1 MPETVRV
8 RYAPSPTGDP
18 HVGNIRSALF
28 NWLYARATGGTFI
41 VRIEDTDQ
49 ARIVPGA
56 LDAILDGLRWL
67 GLDWDEGPGK
77 DGAHEPYVQS
87 QRLAHYQEAA
97 DRLVAEGKAY
107 LCYCLPE
114 RLDAMRKA
122 QQAAGRSPG
131 YDRHC
136 RDLTEAEHEG
146 CLEDN
151 PKPVV
156 RFRMPASGQITVH
169 DAVRGEV
176 TFEAGLLDDFV
187 LLKSDGFPTYHLA
200 NVVDDHLMEIT
211 HVMRAEEWLPS
222 APRHKELYAALGY
235 DMPELVHLPI
245 ILGPDRSKLS
255 KRHGATSILQYRDD
269 GYLPD
274 AMLNFLALLGWSV
287 DDATDVIAREEMV
300 KRFSID
306 RILANPAVFNV
317 EKLEWFNG
325 IYIRG
330 LPLEELCAEL
340 MPFLENGLPASVA
353 RPIDRDYLL
362 RIMPL
367 ERERLKKLSE
377 APEMLSFFFEEQP
390 ALEADKLVQKGMD
403 AEGTRSALEHGL
415 RVAEGAEA
423 WESEALEA
431 AYRTLAEELGVKTGQ
446 LFGTMRV
453 AVTGRTAAPPLFE
466 TMAVLGRDRCRSRM
480 RHALDAL

>member
-8 RYAPSPTGDP
+8 RYAPSPTGEP

-28 NWLYARATGGTFI
+28 NWLYARAAGGTFI

-56 LDAILDGLRWL
+56 LGAILDGLRWL

-77 DGAHEPYVQS
+77 DGAHGPYVQS

-97 DRLVAEGKAY
+97 DRLIAEGKAY

-136 RDLTEAEHEG
+136 RDLTEAEREG
-146 CLEDN
+146 YLEDN

-156 RFRMPASGQITVH
+156 RFRMPASGKITVH

-287 DDATDVIAREEMV
+287 DDATDVISREEMV

-325 IYIRG
+325 MYIRG

-353 RPIDRDYLL
+353 RPIDSDYLL
-362 RIMPL
+362 RIIPL

-390 ALEADKLVQKGMD
+390 AFEADKLVQKGMD
-403 AEGTRSALEHGL
+403 AEVTRSALEHSL
-415 RVAEGAEA
+415 RVAKDTEA

-431 AYRTLAEELGVKTGQ
+431 AYRTLAEELGVRTGQ

-453 AVTGRTAAPPLFE
+453 AVTGRTAAPPLFD
-466 TMAVLGRDRCRSRM
+466 TMAVLGPDRCRARM
-480 RHALDAL
+480 RHALAAL

>member
-1 MPETVRV
+1 
-8 RYAPSPTGDP
+8 
-18 HVGNIRSALF
+18 
-28 NWLYARATGGTFI
+28 
-41 VRIEDTDQ
+41 
-49 ARIVPGA
+49 
-56 LDAILDGLRWL
+56 
-67 GLDWDEGPGK
+67 
-77 DGAHEPYVQS
+77 
-87 QRLAHYQEAA
+87 
-97 DRLVAEGKAY
+97 
-107 LCYCLPE
+107 
-114 RLDAMRKA
+114 
-122 QQAAGRSPG
+122 
-131 YDRHC
+131 
-136 RDLTEAEHEG
+136 
-146 CLEDN
+146 
-151 PKPVV
+151 
-156 RFRMPASGQITVH
+156 
-169 DAVRGEV
+169 
-176 TFEAGLLDDFV
+176 
-187 LLKSDGFPTYHLA
+187 
-200 NVVDDHLMEIT
+200 
-211 HVMRAEEWLPS
+211 
-222 APRHKELYAALGY
+222 
-235 DMPELVHLPI
+235 
-245 ILGPDRSKLS
+245 
-255 KRHGATSILQYRDD
+255 
-269 GYLPD
+269 
-274 AMLNFLALLGWSV
+274 
-287 DDATDVIAREEMV
+287 MV
-300 KRFSID
+300 KRFSLD

-325 IYIRG
+325 MYIRR

-403 AEGTRSALEHGL
+403 AEVTRSALEHGL

-453 AVTGRTAAPPLFE
+453 AVTGRTAAPPLFK

>member
-8 RYAPSPTGDP
+8 RYAPSPTGEP

-56 LDAILDGLRWL
+56 LEAILDGLRWL

-77 DGAHEPYVQS
+77 DGAHGPYVQS

-97 DRLVAEGKAY
+97 NRLVAEGKAY

-136 RDLTEAEHEG
+136 RDLTGAEREG
-146 CLEDN
+146 YLEDN

-156 RFRMPASGQITVH
+156 RFRMPASGKITVH

-287 DDATDVIAREEMV
+287 DDATDVISREEMV

-325 IYIRG
+325 MYIRG

-340 MPFLENGLPASVA
+340 MPFLENGLPASIA
-353 RPIDRDYLL
+353 RPIDSDYLL
-362 RIMPL
+362 RIIPL

-390 ALEADKLVQKGMD
+390 AFEADKLVQKGMD
-403 AEGTRSALEHGL
+403 AEVTRPALEHSL
-415 RVAEGAEA
+415 RVAKGTEA

-453 AVTGRTAAPPLFE
+453 AVTGRTAAPPLFD
-466 TMAVLGRDRCRSRM
+466 TMAVLGRDRCRARM

>member
-8 RYAPSPTGDP
+8 RYAPSPTGEP

-56 LDAILDGLRWL
+56 LEAILDGLRWL

-97 DRLVAEGKAY
+97 DRLVAEGNAY
-107 LCYCLPE
+107 LCYCLPK

-122 QQAAGRSPG
+122 QQAAGGSPG

-136 RDLTEAEHEG
+136 RDLTEAEREG
-146 CLEDN
+146 YLEDN
-151 PKPVV
+151 PKPVG
-156 RFRMPASGQITVH
+156 RFRMRASGTITVH

-222 APRHKELYAALGY
+222 APRHKQLYAALGY

-287 DDATDVIAREEMV
+287 DDATDVISREEMV

-325 IYIRG
+325 MYIRG
-330 LPLEELCAEL
+330 LPLEKLCAEL
-340 MPFLENGLPASVA
+340 MPFLENGLSASVA
-353 RPIDRDYLL
+353 RPIDSDYLL
-362 RIMPL
+362 RIIPL

-390 ALEADKLVQKGMD
+390 AFEADKLVQKGMD
-403 AEGTRSALEHGL
+403 AEVTRSALEHGL

-453 AVTGRTAAPPLFE
+453 AVTGRTAAPPLFD
-466 TMAVLGRDRCRSRM
+466 TMAVLGRDRCRARM